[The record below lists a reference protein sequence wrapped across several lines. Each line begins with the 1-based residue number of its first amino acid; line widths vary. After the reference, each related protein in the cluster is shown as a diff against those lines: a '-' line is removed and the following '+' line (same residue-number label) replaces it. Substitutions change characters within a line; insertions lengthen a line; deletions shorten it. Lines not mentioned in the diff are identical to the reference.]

1 MLVQALTA
9 RLAANAETYR
19 RQFGEAPLMRVA
31 MHAGPVVTGEV
42 GDIKREITYLGDTVN
57 TAARIAGE
65 CRQYQALVLASAA
78 SLSGAA
84 LPVGLC
90 RIDLGPVKLRGRSE
104 PVALALVRYP

>member
-1 MLVQALTA
+1 
-9 RLAANAETYR
+9 
-19 RQFGEAPLMRVA
+19 VA

-84 LPVGLC
+84 LPVGLS

-104 PVALALVRYP
+104 PVALALVRCP